1 MALILDYDEEVLR
14 KHMQSRGLLPEV
26 IDRRINE
33 FKQKT
38 LPSAKYFDDQ
48 RLLHLIPGEKDD
60 AVIIER
66 MKKLAL
72 RAIRSGVQGG
82 GNGANP
88 NRNGNGGGASTS
100 TSSSTGEKT
109 GMASAGREKKS
120 AKNRPTETAVVEAA
134 EEQQTVNETNSIGE
148 HHGLFYSYPIF

>member
-82 GNGANP
+82 NGANP

>member
-82 GNGANP
+82 NGANP
-88 NRNGNGGGASTS
+88 NRNGGGASTS
-100 TSSSTGEKT
+100 ASSSTGEK
-109 GMASAGREKKS
+109 MASAGREKKS
-120 AKNRPTETAVVEAA
+120 AKNRPAETGGVGEAA
-134 EEQQTVNETNSIGE
+134 EEQQTVNKTNSIGE
-148 HHGLFYSYPIF
+148 HQGLFLSNPIF